1 MFINNYKVYLHTN
14 LFNHK
19 KYVGITKVSEKTR
32 WSNGNGYKANKKFYQ
47 DIQKYGWENGFS
59 HEIIEDNISYKEAR
73 SLEKYY
79 ITKYNS
85 VAQGYNNA
93 NFNLGNSFQFD
104 FDDFIPI
111 DNNYVENKPKN
122 YFTKIPNRF
131 IQTDIKKEY
140 GIHRIFYVVYILI
153 DKHRSFEDQSY
164 ITLSEIFELCG
175 YKQSRHK
182 PKIFYEIIKVLL
194 FLDESNMIKIISDFD
209 IYNVGYT
216 DCIQMNI
223 LCQNFDAIENFSK
236 ITSNQYDFIMM
247 NESSINREN
256 ILVAFLYINSYIYI
270 RQRDKNGNE
279 LLSKPQDKPEAFF
292 RSIDF
297 MSKELSMSKDTIN
310 QCIQYLT
317 SSIGDKEP
325 LLIKKEVGSVQ
336 PDPKKPPKNVPNIY
350 VLNKKGYEQEIEWAI
365 AKMLEI
371 YNVDSFGEIKNGN
384 NK

>member
-14 LFNHK
+14 LSNHK
-19 KYVGITKVSEKTR
+19 KYVGITRVSEKIR
-32 WSNGNGYKANKKFYQ
+32 WNNGNGYKENEKFYK
-47 DIQKYGWENGFS
+47 DIRKYGWETGFS
-59 HEIIEDNISYKEAR
+59 HEIIKDNLTYKEAR
-73 SLEKYY
+73 NFEKYY
-79 ITKYNS
+79 ITKFDS
-85 VAQGYNNA
+85 VSKGYNKA

-104 FDDFIPI
+104 FDNFIPI
-111 DNNYVENKPKN
+111 ENEYIENKHKE
-122 YFTKIPNRF
+122 YFTRIPNEL
-131 IQTDIKKEY
+131 IQINIKKKY
-140 GIHRIFYVVYILI
+140 NLHRIFYLIYILI
-153 DKHRSFEDQSY
+153 DKHRSYEDQSY
-164 ITLSEIFELCG
+164 ITISEIFNLCG
-175 YKQSRHK
+175 YKQDRHK
-182 PKIFYEIIKVLL
+182 PKIFFEIIKCIL
-194 FLDESNMIKIISDFD
+194 FLNESNMIKITSDFD
-209 IYNVGYT
+209 IYSVGYNE
-216 DCIQMNI
+216 CIQMNI
-223 LCQNFDAIENFSK
+223 ICSNFDAIDKFSK
-236 ITSNQYDFIMM
+236 ITSYQLDFIMM

-384 NK
+384 HK